1 MTTSELL
8 LAPQQLC
15 GCLFAAVHRDTRGAD
30 LAPED
35 RLNHFPASVLVAV
48 SLISEG
54 EIFLLPPGCD
64 WRRASDQ
71 PALQRLTVTG
81 PTDLPMTSWAAGGV
95 RATTFAFYPDAWR
108 QLGGAKDYSD
118 IPASIAGAID
128 RFEAAGNS
136 NAGWAAFCN
145 HLTPIWA
152 KSRAASWPGAAGIS
166 DWTRSLTA
174 RVALSTRGRS
184 LRAFERRL
192 KRLSGHSRRTLAFH
206 AAFENLHRISRRH
219 AGEPLAEIAA
229 EAGYADQSH
238 MGRAVRRATGFSPAY
253 LNRAIETE
261 EAFWCYRLLGERF

>member
-1 MTTSELL
+1 MTTSELFL
-8 LAPQQLC
+8 SPQHLS

-30 LAPED
+30 LPPAD
-35 RLNHFPASVLVAV
+35 RLNHFPASVLAAV

-54 EIFLLPPGCD
+54 ELIVLPQGRD
-64 WRRASDQ
+64 WPDAANL
-71 PALQRLTVTG
+71 PALPRLTATG
-81 PTDLPMTSWAAGGV
+81 PTDVPTTSWALGGV
-95 RATTFAFYPDAWR
+95 KATTFAFYPDAWR
-108 QLGGAKDYSD
+108 QLGGSEDYSG
-118 IPASIAGAID
+118 IPDCIVNAID
-128 RFEAAGNS
+128 CYEAAENS
-136 NAGWAAFCN
+136 HKGWIAFCD
-145 HLTPIWA
+145 HLAPTWA
-152 KSRAASWPGAAGIS
+152 KSRAASWPGATGIS

-174 RVALSTRGRS
+174 RAALSTRGRS

-206 AAFENLHRISRRH
+206 AAFENLHQISRSH

-253 LNRAIETE
+253 LNRAIESE